1 MTTPSTQVDTIA
13 AICTAPGDAGI
24 SIIRVSGPLAFLLAD
39 QLFRCKGPLPSKR
52 KPNTFVYG
60 SIVDDGEEVDEGLLL
75 LFRAPHSYT
84 AEDVVEFQCHGGG
97 MSARRVLRA
106 CFNAGARAADGG
118 EFTRRSFLNGR
129 IDLVQAEAVMDLVRA
144 HSERSQVS
152 ALQQLEGKLSQS
164 FDIIYDQLLLVA
176 AQLEATLDFP
186 EDELPAT
193 VLPQIRS
200 NIATAQTEIDRLL
213 ATWNEGHVLRDGA
226 LVVLSGKPNVGKST
240 LLNSLLGHERA
251 IVSDIPGT
259 TRDSIEVEFQLEGI
273 PMRLVDTAGLREATD
288 IIEQQGISR
297 THFFLQKA
305 DLHIHVVDLSVPAD
319 AQTNQNF
326 KDLVP
331 GKSLLVCNK
340 NDLPR
345 LFHVE
350 QWPEGIPRVETSFTH
365 EIGYQDLKKGMKE
378 LLSESIDLSAR
389 PHAVISERHRLVL
402 VNVKQELMEIQQ
414 LLDVESTD
422 ESLVLAVP
430 GLRESLTL
438 LGEVTGR
445 EYHEDLLDQVFSTF
459 CIGK

>member
-1 MTTPSTQVDTIA
+1 
-13 AICTAPGDAGI
+13 
-24 SIIRVSGPLAFLLAD
+24 
-39 QLFRCKGPLPSKR
+39 
-52 KPNTFVYG
+52 
-60 SIVDDGEEVDEGLLL
+60 
-75 LFRAPHSYT
+75 
-84 AEDVVEFQCHGGG
+84 
-97 MSARRVLRA
+97 
-106 CFNAGARAADGG
+106 
-118 EFTRRSFLNGR
+118 RS
-129 IDLVQAEAVMDLVRA
+129 

-152 ALQQLEGKLSQS
+152 ALQQLEGKLSEA
-164 FDIIYDQLLLVA
+164 FNRIYDQLLQIA

-186 EDELPAT
+186 EDELPES

-200 NIATAQTEIDRLL
+200 NLAIAQQHIDELL
-213 ATWNEGHVLRDGA
+213 TTWNEGHVLRDGA

-240 LLNSLLGHERA
+240 LLNTLLGHERA

-273 PMRLVDTAGLREATD
+273 PMRLVDTAGLRESTD
-288 IIEQQGISR
+288 AIELQGISR
-297 THFFLQKA
+297 THHFLQRA
-305 DLHIHVVDLSVPAD
+305 DLHIHVVDLSVAAD
-319 AQTNQNF
+319 HQTFQSF

-350 QWPEGIPRVETSFTH
+350 QWPENIPRVETSFTH
-365 EIGYQDLKKGMKE
+365 ENGYNDLKNGLKA

-402 VNVKQELMEIQQ
+402 VDVKMELEDIQH
-414 LLDVESTD
+414 LLNTDQTD

-430 GLRESLTL
+430 GLRESLL
-438 LGEVTGR
+438 HLGEVTGR

>member
-1 MTTPSTQVDTIA
+1 MTTASPIVDTIA

-24 SIIRVSGPLAFLLAD
+24 SIVRVSGPLAFPIAD
-39 QLFRCKGPLPSKR
+39 RLFRCKAPLPSQR
-52 KPNTFVYG
+52 KANTFVYG
-60 SIVDDGEEVDEGLLL
+60 SIFDDDREVDEGLLL

-97 MSARRVLRA
+97 ISARRVLRA
-106 CFNAGARAADGG
+106 CFHAGARAADGG
-118 EFTRRSFLNGR
+118 EFTRRAFLNGR
-129 IDLVQAEAVMDLVRA
+129 IDLVQAEAIMDLVRA
-144 HSERSQVS
+144 HSERSQLS
-152 ALQQLEGKLSQS
+152 ALQQLEGKLSKS
-164 FDIIYDQLLLVA
+164 FNDLYDALLQIA

-186 EDELPAT
+186 EDELPES
-193 VLPQIRS
+193 VLPQIQS
-200 NIATAQTEIDRLL
+200 NLVYARKLIDELL
-213 ATWNEGHVLRDGA
+213 STWNEGHVLRDGA

-240 LLNSLLGHERA
+240 LLNTLLGHERA

-288 IIEQQGISR
+288 TIEQLGINR
-297 THFFLQKA
+297 TRQFLIKA
-305 DLHIHVVDLSVPAD
+305 DLHIHVIDLSVPAD
-319 AQTNQNF
+319 DQTLQNF
-326 KDLVP
+326 NELIP

-340 NDLPR
+340 RDLPR

-350 QWPEGIPRVETSFTH
+350 QWPDGISRIETSFTH
-365 EIGYQDLKKGMKE
+365 DLGFSELKQGLKE
-378 LLSESIDLSAR
+378 LLSRSIDLSAR

-402 VNVKQELMEIQQ
+402 VNVHQELQSIQH
-414 LLDVESTD
+414 LLDADQAD

-430 GLRESLTL
+430 ALRESLIQ

-445 EYHEDLLDQVFSTF
+445 EYHEDLLDLVFSTF